1 MFTLI
6 SDKLKQQN
14 ELEWV
19 WIRRNITCHSA
30 WGTILIMQKDI
41 RKVGSATQM
50 NILMLGPSLPIM
62 MKINFANSKEERWKE
77 WVLEFILKFIQGKPM
92 AWLKFWL
99 ECSESCQS
107 CYNAFG
113 RTFKNDL
120 GVLGNKT
127 ELA

>member
-62 MKINFANSKEERWKE
+62 MKINFANEKSN
-77 WVLEFILKFIQGKPM
+77 VSSM
-92 AWLKFWL
+92 
-99 ECSESCQS
+99 ESIGNPRIVQS
-107 CYNAFG
+107 LFFEMKTSYRISMKWN
-113 RTFKNDL
+113 K
-120 GVLGNKT
+120 NKT
-127 ELA
+127 DYLL